1 MKVAFQCVEGV
12 GRFSVTASDGGAV
25 TVEKGKDF
33 STADPK
39 LIAELDSAAH
49 AVKRVS
55 AKEDE

>member
-1 MKVAFQCVEGV
+1 MKVAFQCVEGIE
-12 GRFSVTASDGGAV
+12 RFSVCAADGSDV
-25 TVEKGKDF
+25 SVEKGKSF